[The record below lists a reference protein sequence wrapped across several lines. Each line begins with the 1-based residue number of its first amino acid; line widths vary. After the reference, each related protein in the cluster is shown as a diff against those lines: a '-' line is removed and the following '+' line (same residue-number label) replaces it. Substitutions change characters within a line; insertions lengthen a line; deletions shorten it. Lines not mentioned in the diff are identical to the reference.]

1 MKHYTSVTAIFIL
14 FLQGLFAQRNDVNL
28 TGSGSTVAEAR
39 LNDNGI
45 DYRPYRSSQDTSV
58 TLYANFIRPFHP
70 GPILVSM
77 HGWHGAVQRYH
88 PDDVKPALSGE
99 WFLIQPEMR
108 GRGNSGGK
116 QDANGWEL
124 QDVVDAVEF
133 AKKHY
138 HAFISDTSCIYLT
151 GGSGGGGN
159 VLGLIG
165 KFPDYFCSAICEVG
179 ISDYGLWY
187 RHDMKGEFR
196 DEMETQG
203 WIGGTPDSNPEA
215 YSSRGGITTLENL
228 LTPLAMVYPEKD
240 IRVPVEH
247 AHNYLKKADA
257 IGKRELIDYLEL
269 KGVGAVKGGGHWE
282 NITVELET
290 LRQDFVSRHLK
301 KDYKPVEIPRQ
312 GRFIVAG
319 YLKTKHF
326 EIVLDK
332 IDNIAEVIYD
342 LDKGEF
348 KISPDS
354 AALVKLT
361 IKRTSGKKNQ

>member
-1 MKHYTSVTAIFIL
+1 MKQIVSVIALLIL
-14 FLQGLFAQRNDVNL
+14 ILHTLFSQDPRLNSN
-28 TGSGSTVAEAR
+28 GSGKSVAAAV
-39 LNDNGI
+39 LQDNGI
-45 DYRPYRSSQDTSV
+45 DYRAYRSSQDTSL
-58 TLYANFIRPFHP
+58 TLYANFIRPLHP
-70 GPILVSM
+70 GPVLVSM

-99 WFLIQPEMR
+99 WFLVQPEMR
-108 GRGNSGGK
+108 GRGNSEGK

-138 HAFISDTSCIYLT
+138 RDYISDTNCIYIT

-187 RHDMKGEFR
+187 RHDRKGEFR
-196 DEMETQG
+196 DEMETHG

-215 YSSRGGITTLENL
+215 YASRGGLTTLENL

-240 IRVPVEH
+240 IRVPLEQG
-247 AHNYLKKADA
+247 HNYLMKAEA
-257 IGKRELIDYLEL
+257 IGKRGMIDYLEL

-282 NITVELET
+282 NITPEQEA
-290 LRQDFVSRHLK
+290 LRQEFVSRHLS

-312 GRFIVAG
+312 GRFVVAG
-319 YLKTKHF
+319 FLKTKQF
-326 EIVLDK
+326 EVILSN

-348 KISPDS
+348 KILPAS
-354 AALVKLT
+354 ATKVLLTVKQPPR
-361 IKRTSGKKNQ
+361 KGNQ